1 MLKKVK
7 NTFFILSFLIFI
19 IFIINFYFSDKNIIK
34 TNKSRSNYIVNL
46 NEGILEIRLFNVM
59 GDLIFREILSNTAGE
74 YNKILDMGGFNR
86 GVYFLQ
92 MSSTRQIINTKIIIE

>member
-46 NEGILEIRLFNVM
+46 NEGTQNLPLLKNDTE
-59 GDLIFREILSNTAGE
+59 D
-74 YNKILDMGGFNR
+74 
-86 GVYFLQ
+86 
-92 MSSTRQIINTKIIIE
+92 IIEYRDDVEQYIKKKKKIFVFLSYRKMQR

>member
-34 TNKSRSNYIVNL
+34 TNKYRSNYIVNL
-46 NEGILEIRLFNVM
+46 NEGTQNLPLLKNDTE
-59 GDLIFREILSNTAGE
+59 D
-74 YNKILDMGGFNR
+74 
-86 GVYFLQ
+86 
-92 MSSTRQIINTKIIIE
+92 IIEYRDDVEQYIKKKKKYSFFCLIGKCKDE